1 MLNRNQAPTIT
12 SPVDFDFRLLP
23 LETHT
28 LKNGIQLYA
37 VRDHIEPVFQLE
49 WVFEAGTWFEPAFG
63 VGMATFGLLKSGTT
77 TKTSFQINEFI
88 EQRGATLKAG
98 AGPDWASIQLS
109 GLTRHLPE
117 LLPLVMELITDTIY
131 PQHELDIYIQNAKE
145 RLRVQLK
152 KGDFIANRKI
162 DEYLFGLQHPYGRYM
177 QAENFDALQ
186 RETLIKHRQQ
196 FMSAT
201 HCRMFLAGQCSDA
214 DIEAINQV
222 VGQAAWGG
230 ASAIQTP
237 EHPVVA
243 ASEKKYRLV
252 NDENSVQGAIRLAA
266 PFPEKTHPDF
276 TPMIVLNTLFGGYFG
291 SRLMSNIRE
300 EKGYTYGI
308 HSYLYNNRHLGA
320 LLVTTEAGRD
330 VCEPCLSE
338 IYKEMQLLRETPVDA
353 EELDL
358 VKNYLLGSI
367 MGDLDGAFQNIQRWK
382 NLILNGFTDERF
394 YNNIRIYKT
403 IESEQ
408 LQALANTYLQ
418 PERFYELIVY

>member
-1 MLNRNQAPTIT
+1 MLNRTQAPNIT
-12 SPVDFDFRLLP
+12 SPVNFDFKLLP

-28 LKNGIQLYA
+28 LQNGIQLYA
-37 VRDHIEPVFQLE
+37 VRDQIEPVFQLE

-63 VGMATFGLLKSGTT
+63 VGMATFGLLKSGTSS
-77 TKTSFQINEFI
+77 KTSYQINEFI

-117 LLPLVMELITDTIY
+117 LLPLVMEIITDTIY
-131 PQHELDIYIQNAKE
+131 PQQELDIYIQNAKE

-177 QAENFDALQ
+177 QAENFDALK

-196 FMSAT
+196 FVTAK
-201 HCRMFLAGQCSDA
+201 HCRLFLAGQFTDA
-214 DIEAINQV
+214 NIEAINQT
-222 VGQAAWGG
+222 VGQSTWGG
-230 ASAIQTP
+230 STETTVP
-237 EHPVVA
+237 EHAVVSA
-243 ASEKKYRLV
+243 TEKKYRLV
-252 NDENSVQGAIRLAA
+252 NDENSVQGAIRMAA

-300 EKGYTYGI
+300 DKGYTYGI

-320 LLVTTEAGRD
+320 LLITTEAGRD
-330 VCEPCLSE
+330 VCEACLEE
-338 IYKEMQLLRETPVDA
+338 IYKEMALLRREPVDA

-418 PERFYELIVY
+418 PERFYELVVY

>member
-1 MLNRNQAPTIT
+1 MLNRTQAPTIT
-12 SPVDFDFRLLP
+12 SPVHFDFRLLP

-28 LKNGIQLYA
+28 LNNGLSLYA

-49 WVFEAGTWFEPAFG
+49 WVFQAGSWFEPAFG
-63 VGMATFGLLKSGTT
+63 VAMASLGLLKSGTS
-77 TKTSFQINEFI
+77 TKTSYQINEFI

-98 AGPDWASIQLS
+98 AGPDWASVQLS

-131 PQHELDIYIQNAKE
+131 PQHELDLYIQNAKE

-186 RETLIKHRQQ
+186 RETLNHFRQQ
-196 FMSAT
+196 FLSAIN
-201 HCRMFLAGQCSDA
+201 CRLFLAGQCSDT

-222 VGQAAWGG
+222 VGQHHWGG
-230 ASAIQTP
+230 TSLIQQA
-237 EHPVVA
+237 EHPVLPA
-243 ASEKKYRLV
+243 TEKKYRIT
-252 NDENSVQGAIRLAA
+252 NDENSVQGAIRMAA

-276 TPMIVLNTLFGGYFG
+276 TPMIVLNTLLGGYFG

-308 HSYLYNNRHLGA
+308 HSYLYNNRQLGA
-320 LLVTTEAGRD
+320 LLISTEAGRD
-330 VCEPCLSE
+330 VSEACLSE
-338 IYKEMQLLRETPVDA
+338 IYKEMALLRNTPVDT

-367 MGDLDGAFQNIQRWK
+367 MGDLDGSFQNIQRWK
-382 NLILNGFTDERF
+382 NLILNGFNDERF

-403 IESEQ
+403 IKAEQ

>member
-1 MLNRNQAPTIT
+1 MLNRAQAPTIK
-12 SPVDFDFRLLP
+12 SPVHFDFRLLP

-28 LKNGIQLYA
+28 LNNGLTLYA

-49 WVFEAGTWFEPAFG
+49 WVFQAGSWFEPAFG
-63 VGMATFGLLKSGTT
+63 VAMATLGLLKSGTPN
-77 TKTSFQINEFI
+77 KTSFQINEFI

-98 AGPDWASIQLS
+98 AGPDWASVQLS

-117 LLPLVMELITDTIY
+117 LLPLVMELITETIY
-131 PQHELDIYIQNAKE
+131 PQHELDLYIQNAKE

-177 QAENFDALQ
+177 QADNFDALH
-186 RETLIKHRQQ
+186 RETLIAYRQQ
-196 FMSAT
+196 FLSAANA
-201 HCRMFLAGQCSDA
+201 RLFLAGQCSDA
-214 DIEAINQV
+214 DIQAINQA
-222 VGQAAWGG
+222 VGQQHWGG
-230 ASAIQTP
+230 STAIEQP
-237 EHPVVA
+237 VHPVLPA
-243 ASEKKYRLV
+243 TEKKYRIT
-252 NDENSVQGAIRLAA
+252 NDENSVQGAIRMAA

-276 TPMIVLNTLFGGYFG
+276 TPMIVLNTLLGGYFG

-320 LLVTTEAGRD
+320 LLITTEAGKD
-330 VCEPCLSE
+330 VSEACVSE
-338 IYKEMQLLRETPVDA
+338 IYKEMALLRDTPVDA

-367 MGDLDGAFQNIQRWK
+367 MGDLDGSFQNIQRWK
-382 NLILNGFTDERF
+382 NLILNGFTEERF

-403 IESEQ
+403 IDAQE
-408 LQALANTYLQ
+408 LQRLANEYLVA
-418 PERFYELIVY
+418 ERFYELIVT

>member
-28 LKNGIQLYA
+28 LKNGIPLYA

-77 TKTSFQINEFI
+77 SKTSFQINEFI

-186 RETLIKHRQQ
+186 RETLVAHRQQ
-196 FMSAT
+196 FLSAA
-201 HCRMFLAGQCSDA
+201 HCRLFLAGQCSDA

-222 VGQAAWGG
+222 VGQHPWGG
-230 ASAIQTP
+230 ASALQTP

-243 ASEKKYRLV
+243 ASEKKYRLI

-418 PERFYELIVY
+418 PERFYELVVY

>member
-1 MLNRNQAPTIT
+1 MLNRAQAPTIT
-12 SPVDFDFRLLP
+12 SPVHFDFRLLP

-28 LKNGIQLYA
+28 LNNGLTLYA

-49 WVFEAGTWFEPAFG
+49 WVFQAGSWFEPAFG
-63 VGMATFGLLKSGTT
+63 VAMASLGLLKSGTS
-77 TKTSFQINEFI
+77 TKTSYQINEFI

-98 AGPDWASIQLS
+98 AGPDWASVQLS

-117 LLPLVMELITDTIY
+117 LLPLVMELINDTIY
-131 PQHELDIYIQNAKE
+131 PQHELDLYIQNAKE

-186 RETLIKHRQQ
+186 RETLINFRQQ
-196 FMSAT
+196 FLSAANA
-201 HCRMFLAGQCSDA
+201 RLFLAGQCSDA

-222 VGQAAWGG
+222 VGQHHWGG
-230 ASAIQTP
+230 TFIIQQP
-237 EHPVVA
+237 EHPVLPA
-243 ASEKKYRLV
+243 TEKKYRII
-252 NDENSVQGAIRLAA
+252 NDENSVQGAIRMAA

-276 TPMIVLNTLFGGYFG
+276 TPMIVLNTLLGGYFG

-308 HSYLYNNRHLGA
+308 HSYLYNNRQLGA
-320 LLVTTEAGRD
+320 LLISTEAGRD
-330 VCEPCLSE
+330 VSEACLSE
-338 IYKEMQLLRETPVDA
+338 IYKEMALLRDTPVDA

-367 MGDLDGAFQNIQRWK
+367 MGDLDGSFQNIQRWK

-403 IESEQ
+403 IEAEQ

-418 PERFYELIVY
+418 PDRFYELIVY